1 MAGFGSGYQSDQGQ
15 SPGAGQGASSA
26 GVYGAIADILMK
38 RAQDFT
44 YNWQNLDDRMWLMRH
59 FPNFYGWNSQGGG
72 GGGYEAGA
80 NAPIMA
86 AAGGGGGSSEQSD
99 WGLKQKPTT
108 YSQPQNFSWDK
119 PLTAQDLG
127 STYGSQGGGSIQSS
141 FDKYQYDR
149 LGLGSVGNLGSSGS
163 WGSTSTGNSFRLLG

>member
-1 MAGFGSGYQSDQGQ
+1 MAGFGIGYQSDQGQ

-26 GVYGAIADILMK
+26 GLYGAIADILMK

-44 YNWQNLDDRMWLMRH
+44 YNLQNLDDRVWLMRH

-86 AAGGGGGSSEQSD
+86 AAGGGGVGGAIFQLSIKILPSICGGEGGKSAGD
-99 WGLKQKPTT
+99 I
-108 YSQPQNFSWDK
+108 
-119 PLTAQDLG
+119 
-127 STYGSQGGGSIQSS
+127 STSFAFVTGAGGS
-141 FDKYQYDR
+141 D
-149 LGLGSVGNLGSSGS
+149 
-163 WGSTSTGNSFRLLG
+163 FRTRNGVV